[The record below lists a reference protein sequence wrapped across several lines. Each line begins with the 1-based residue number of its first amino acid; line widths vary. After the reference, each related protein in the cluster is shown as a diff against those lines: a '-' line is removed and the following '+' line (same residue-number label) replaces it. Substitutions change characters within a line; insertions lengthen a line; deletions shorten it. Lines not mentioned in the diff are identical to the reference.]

1 MVFIP
6 TMHAA
11 TGIITVIRYNMK
23 FNVGETGWICNGM
36 YMTLFDAA
44 SNIAADTAYQLYTDQ
59 RVIRCVRVLMNQK
72 VK

>member
-1 MVFIP
+1 MPFMKQDELIQSLLDK
-6 TMHAA
+6 MHA
-11 TGIITVIRYNMK
+11 M
-23 FNVGETGWICNGM
+23 
-36 YMTLFDAA
+36 FDAA